1 MAVKRP
7 PRRRWPWPLA
17 ALLLAGLCAAL
28 WYGLPVRRIEVGGN
42 KVVSA
47 RRVAELAGL
56 HKGFGWPFYG
66 AWRAR
71 ALAEHP
77 WIRAATVT
85 KVFPDTVRVRVTE
98 RVPGA
103 RVRRG
108 GREVVI
114 ALDGTVLP
122 GARPAA
128 TLPLLSG
135 WGPDRLAEAI
145 RAARLLARYN
155 VSSVEYTPSGLTV
168 KTASGTLWSGSLV
181 SLQKYAAGVT
191 MNPGKR
197 VNIYPWGVSVQQ

>member
-1 MAVKRP
+1 MA
-7 PRRRWPWPLA
+7 RRRWLWPL
-17 ALLLAGLCAAL
+17 LLVLLAGLFAAL
-28 WYGLPVRRIEVGGN
+28 WYGLPVRRVEVSGN
-42 KVVSA
+42 QFVSD

-56 HKGFGWPFYG
+56 HRGFGWPFYG

-71 ALAEHP
+71 ALGEHP
-77 WIRAATVT
+77 WVRTATIT

-108 GREVVI
+108 DHLVVI

-122 GARPAA
+122 GARP
-128 TLPLLSG
+128 TGPLLSG
-135 WGPDRLAEAI
+135 WGPDRLGEAI
-145 RAARLLARYN
+145 EAARMLARYT
-155 VSSVEYTPSGLTV
+155 VSSVTYTPSGLTV
-168 KTASGTLWSGSLV
+168 KTASGTLWSGSFA